1 MTDPAHPELAGWESF
16 YVIVGSSGAALI
28 GLQFVVLT
36 LIAETRTQRSPAT
49 IRAFGTPTVVH
60 LGGALLVSTIMSAPW
75 PTLFSVSVALGI
87 CGIAGVVY
95 AATVVY
101 HARRQTSYHPVW
113 EDWLW
118 HVALPSCAYVALAL
132 AALYVPTRSR
142 IALFVVAGSALG
154 LLLIAIHNAWDT
166 VTYIVLSGDETGPDG
181 GGSGARKPRRG
192 HHEPTRGAEHGHKRS
207 ERRGS

>member
-36 LIAETRTQRSPAT
+36 LLAETRTQRSPAT
-49 IRAFGTPTVVH
+49 IKAFGTPTVVH
-60 LGGALLVSTIMSAPW
+60 LGGALLISTIMSAPW
-75 PTLFSVSVALGI
+75 PTLFSVSLALGA
-87 CGIAGVVY
+87 CGVAGIVY
-95 AATVVY
+95 AATVVH

-132 AALYVPTRSR
+132 AALYVSSSSR
-142 IALFVVAGSALG
+142 IALFVVAGAALG

-166 VTYIVLSGDETGPDG
+166 VTYIVLSGNETEPDG
-181 GGSGARKPRRG
+181 GGTGGRKRRG
-192 HHEPTRGAEHGHKRS
+192 GHQEDTDRSRKRAGRTGA
-207 ERRGS
+207 

>member
-36 LIAETRTQRSPAT
+36 LLAETRTQRSPAT
-49 IRAFGTPTVVH
+49 IKAFGTPTVVH
-60 LGGALLVSTIMSAPW
+60 LGGALLISTIMSAPW
-75 PTLFSVSVALGI
+75 PTLFSASVALGA

-132 AALYVPTRSR
+132 ASLYVSSSSR
-142 IALFVVAGSALG
+142 IALFVVAGAALG

-166 VTYIVLSGDETGPDG
+166 VTYIVLSDTQTKPGR
-181 GGSGARKPRRG
+181 GGSGSRTHRRG
-192 HHEPTRGAEHGHKRS
+192 QHEDTEGQGRGGGQGR
-207 ERRGS
+207 